1 MTITLQKAIK
11 VAENEKFAPIIAQI
25 IEYSDRYV
33 FSYVAENGETPDISP
48 LYVMKD
54 TGETGVFFPPDYDDD
69 YYNSGVNIPIP
80 ESI

>member
-1 MTITLQKAIK
+1 MLDRPY
-11 VAENEKFAPIIAQI
+11 APVLNQI
-25 IEYSDRYV
+25 VEYPDRYV
-33 FSYVAENGETPDISP
+33 FGYAMLNGEEPDISP